1 LPRDLERDHPSHNE
15 CIKRHTECAAEAQF
29 RQCRAGLEQRRFA
42 KACSRLQSV
51 PAQLLVIRTTVM
63 TLNVFPAGR
72 DLVRWEVT
80 AVSADGPYRLGV
92 YHPGGAIVEYF
103 TSVSAALERE
113 RELEGL
119 FADGREGYEPAAMVA
134 GD

>member
-1 LPRDLERDHPSHNE
+1 VEH
-15 CIKRHTECAAEAQF
+15 
-29 RQCRAGLEQRRFA
+29 GRFA
-42 KACSRLQSV
+42 KACSGAQYV
-51 PAQLLVIRTTVM
+51 PAQSLVIRTTVM
-63 TLNVFPAGR
+63 TLNVFSAGR

-113 RELEGL
+113 RELESL
-119 FADGREGYEPAAMVA
+119 FADGVAGYEPATMVA

>member
-1 LPRDLERDHPSHNE
+1 MAHAGLAQ
-15 CIKRHTECAAEAQF
+15 KAQF
-29 RQCRAGLEQRRFA
+29 RQCRAGLEHGRVV
-42 KACSRLQSV
+42 KACSRVLSE
-51 PAQLLVIRTTVM
+51 PAQPLVIRTTVM
-63 TLNVFPAGR
+63 TLNVFSAGR

-80 AVSADGPYRLGV
+80 AVGADGPYRLGV

-119 FADGREGYEPAAMVA
+119 FADRRAGYEPATMVA

>member
-1 LPRDLERDHPSHNE
+1 VPCAPGTWPLGQGVQPRAICTGTTLGYTHND
-15 CIKRHTECAAEAQF
+15 
-29 RQCRAGLEQRRFA
+29 
-42 KACSRLQSV
+42 
-51 PAQLLVIRTTVM
+51 M
-63 TLNVFPAGR
+63 TLNVFSAGR

-103 TSVSAALERE
+103 TSVSAALQRE

-119 FADGREGYEPAAMVA
+119 FADRRAGYEPAAMVA

>member
-1 LPRDLERDHPSHNE
+1 MAHP
-15 CIKRHTECAAEAQF
+15 ECARKAQF
-29 RQCRAGLEQRRFA
+29 RQCGAGLVHGRVA
-42 KACSRLQSV
+42 KTCSRVLSE
-51 PAQLLVIRTTVM
+51 PAQPLVIRTTVM
-63 TLNVFPAGR
+63 TLNVFSAGR

-80 AVSADGPYRLGV
+80 AVGADGPYRLGV

-103 TSVSAALERE
+103 ASVSAALERE

-119 FADGREGYEPAAMVA
+119 FAEGRAGYEPAAMVA

>member
-1 LPRDLERDHPSHNE
+1 MQPRAICTGTTLGYSH
-15 CIKRHTECAAEAQF
+15 
-29 RQCRAGLEQRRFA
+29 
-42 KACSRLQSV
+42 S
-51 PAQLLVIRTTVM
+51 VM
-63 TLNVFPAGR
+63 TLNVFSAGR

-113 RELEGL
+113 RELESL
-119 FADGREGYEPAAMVA
+119 FADGRAGYQPATMVA

>member
-1 LPRDLERDHPSHNE
+1 MPYTHGTRTLR
-15 CIKRHTECAAEAQF
+15 
-29 RQCRAGLEQRRFA
+29 
-42 KACSRLQSV
+42 QSV
-51 PAQLLVIRTTVM
+51 QPHAICTGTVLGYPHNVM
-63 TLNVFPAGR
+63 TLNVFSAGR

-92 YHPGGAIVEYF
+92 YHAGGAIVEYF

-119 FADGREGYEPAAMVA
+119 FADGRAGYEPAAMVA

>member
-1 LPRDLERDHPSHNE
+1 MEHGRV
-15 CIKRHTECAAEAQF
+15 
-29 RQCRAGLEQRRFA
+29 A
-42 KACSRLQSV
+42 KACSRVQSV
-51 PAQLLVIRTTVM
+51 PAQPLVIRTTVM
-63 TLNVFPAGR
+63 TLNVFSAGR

-119 FADGREGYEPAAMVA
+119 FAGGRAVYQPATMAA